1 MPLSQPLI
9 PHPGFNN
16 DTLQPSVISTTVT
29 AGPSLSQWTFV
40 NKYSNFINTG
50 HGSSTSPHLPD
61 YYPKG
66 LKANLPNYFN
76 PSQTYTN
83 FYNTTLYPY
92 LEDGA
97 ITPPYYIGS
106 TTIADTTNRRPRMA
120 SPLPKPANNEGIQ
133 NLKTGDQF
141 KEFTVNKKLDNI
153 EGIYKIGSNSYV
165 GDEDNPSLSSYRRLS
180 QGINVSSNIQPADAL
195 RRAGAIVALGAAS
208 GFTGSPRLIQL
219 GSAAAGAIEGEKSLY
234 NAVPFKN
241 LGKVGIYKYLP
252 FQDFR
257 ARKGF
262 DQEDLLGKRLDG
274 TASALRAIATKS
286 GRQGAVG
293 GAYAAASLLTGAY
306 TAFNLEAT
314 YGFGEHGTPY
324 ALRNDFTA
332 KSHVATYWDTSI
344 VNNLKSVFSGGKV
357 NIKGAWRGPT
367 ARNNPIAKLTP
378 FRGDKVTVIDF
389 KQTTLDNVYNWQ
401 PSNQGLGAGVGAL
414 GAAID
419 KISGRVTKDFIKFFL
434 TGPSLTPFTNDKDKI
449 DDVMVFRAIITS
461 LTDSYN
467 PSWNPTQF
475 IGRAD
480 PSYNYT
486 GYSRDINLDFTVYA
500 TDRDELKPIWRK
512 LNALAGYT
520 APEYD
525 GSSIALKGPYLRLTV
540 GDLYYQ
546 QPLIINSLYFTL
558 QDSETTWET
567 NIEED
572 MENMEVPK
580 QIQVSLGGTLITDY
594 LPQKGGRFYTLSH
607 KEHLK
612 TDSPNP
618 GPGNWLSDMK
628 TNKDVETAG
637 SVLPENIFGGIG
649 VTQEDINN
657 FIESQL

>member
-16 DTLQPSVISTTVT
+16 STLQPSVISTTVT
-29 AGPSLSQWTFV
+29 PSPALSQWTFV

-165 GDEDNPSLSSYRRLS
+165 GDEDNPLLSSYRRLS

-274 TASALRAIATKS
+274 TASALRAIRTKS

-332 KSHVATYWDTSI
+332 KSHVATHWE
-344 VNNLKSVFSGGKV
+344 NRGGDGGFWK
-357 NIKGAWRGPT
+357 GPT
-367 ARNNPIAKLTP
+367 TRKNPLAKLTP

-389 KQTTLDNVYNWQ
+389 KKTTLDNVYNWQ
-401 PSNQGLGAGVGAL
+401 PSSQGLSGQDGALGAL

-434 TGPSLTPFTNDKDKI
+434 TGPKLTPFTNDKDQI

-525 GSSIALKGPYLRLTV
+525 GSSTALKGPYLRLTV

-572 MENMEVPK
+572 AENMEVPK
-580 QIQVSLGGTLITDY
+580 QIQVSIGGTLITDY
-594 LPQKGGRFYTLSH
+594 LPQKGGRFYTLAH
-607 KEHLK
+607 KDML
-612 TDSPNP
+612 TSDSPEK
-618 GPGNWLSDMK
+618 GSTNWLSDMK
-628 TNKDVETAG
+628 TNKDIKNNSETLAQAVNTSNIDIAQG
-637 SVLPENIFGGIG
+637 DFNPFPE
-649 VTQEDINN
+649 
-657 FIESQL
+657 QLS

>member
-195 RRAGAIVALGAAS
+195 RRASAIVALGAAS

-274 TASALRAIATKS
+274 TASALRAIRTKS

-332 KSHVATYWDTSI
+332 KSHVATHWE
-344 VNNLKSVFSGGKV
+344 NRGGDGGFWK
-357 NIKGAWRGPT
+357 GPT
-367 ARNNPIAKLTP
+367 TRKNPLAKLTP

-389 KQTTLDNVYNWQ
+389 KKTTLDNVYNWQ
-401 PSNQGLGAGVGAL
+401 PSSQGLSGQDGALGAL

-434 TGPSLTPFTNDKDKI
+434 TGPKLTPFTNDKDQI

-572 MENMEVPK
+572 AENMEVPK
-580 QIQVSLGGTLITDY
+580 QIQVSIGGTLITDY
-594 LPQKGGRFYTLSH
+594 LPQKGGRFYTLAH
-607 KEHLK
+607 KDML
-612 TDSPNP
+612 TSDSPEK
-618 GPGNWLSDMK
+618 GSTNWLSDMK
-628 TNKDVETAG
+628 TNKDVETDT
-637 SVLPENIFGGIG
+637 SVLPGTLIEEGLFSNTSNI
-649 VTQEDINN
+649 DIAQGDFNP
-657 FIESQL
+657 FS

>member
-16 DTLQPSVISTTVT
+16 STLQPAVISTTVT
-29 AGPSLSQWTFV
+29 PSPALSQWTFV

-195 RRAGAIVALGAAS
+195 RRASAIVALGAAS

-274 TASALRAIATKS
+274 TASALRAIRTKS

-332 KSHVATYWDTSI
+332 KSHVATHWEK
-344 VNNLKSVFSGGKV
+344 VGGDGGFWK
-357 NIKGAWRGPT
+357 GPT
-367 ARNNPIAKLTP
+367 TRKNPLAKLTP

-389 KQTTLDNVYNWQ
+389 KKTTLDNVYNWQ
-401 PSNQGLGAGVGAL
+401 PSSQGLSGQDGALGAL

-434 TGPSLTPFTNDKDKI
+434 TGPKLTPFTNDKDQI

-572 MENMEVPK
+572 AENMEVPK
-580 QIQVSLGGTLITDY
+580 QIQVSIGGTLITDY
-594 LPQKGGRFYTLSH
+594 LPQKGGRFYTLAH
-607 KEHLK
+607 KDML
-612 TDSPNP
+612 TSDSPEK
-618 GPGNWLSDMK
+618 GSTNWLSDMK
-628 TNKDVETAG
+628 TNKDVETDA
-637 SVLPENIFGGIG
+637 SVLPETLIEEGLFANTSNSNI
-649 VTQEDINN
+649 DIAQGDFNP
-657 FIESQL
+657 FS

>member
-9 PHPGFNN
+9 PYPGFNN
-16 DTLQPSVISTTVT
+16 ATLQPSVISTTVT
-29 AGPSLSQWTFV
+29 AGPSLSQWNFV

-50 HGSSTSPHLPD
+50 HGSSISPHLPN

-66 LKANLPNYFN
+66 LKANLPNYYN

-92 LEDGA
+92 LEDGPS
-97 ITPPYYIGS
+97 TPPYYIGS
-106 TTIADTTNRRPRMA
+106 TTITDTTNRRPRMA

-133 NLKTGDQF
+133 NLKPGDEF

-165 GDEDNPSLSSYRRLS
+165 GDTDNPDLSSYRRLS

-195 RRAGAIVALGAAS
+195 RRAGAILALGAVS

-274 TASALRAIATKS
+274 TSSALRAIRTKS
-286 GRQGAVG
+286 GRQGSVG

-314 YGFGEHGTPY
+314 YGWGEHGTPY

-344 VNNLKSVFSGGKV
+344 INGIQSLISGKTI
-357 NIKGAWRGPT
+357 NGAWRGPT
-367 ARNNPIAKLTP
+367 TLKNPIAKLTP

-434 TGPSLTPFTNDKDKI
+434 TGPSLTPFTNDKDKV

-467 PSWNPTQF
+467 PSWSPTQF

-594 LPQKGGRFYTLSH
+594 LPQKGGRFYTLAH

-612 TDSPNP
+612 TDSPAP

-628 TNKDVETAG
+628 TNKDVETVGTGIAD
-637 SVLPENIFGGIG
+637 SIFGGIG
-649 VTQEDINN
+649 VTEEDIKNL
-657 FIESQL
+657 IKKATT

>member
-16 DTLQPSVISTTVT
+16 STLQPAVISTTVT
-29 AGPSLSQWTFV
+29 PSPALSQWTFV

-76 PSQTYTN
+76 PIQTYTN

-195 RRAGAIVALGAAS
+195 RRASAIVALGAAS

-274 TASALRAIATKS
+274 TASALRAIRTKS

-332 KSHVATYWDTSI
+332 KSHVATHWENR
-344 VNNLKSVFSGGKV
+344 VVKGGFWK
-357 NIKGAWRGPT
+357 GPT
-367 ARNNPIAKLTP
+367 TLKNPLAKLTP

-389 KQTTLDNVYNWQ
+389 KKTTLDNVYNWQ
-401 PSNQGLGAGVGAL
+401 PSSQGLSGQDGALGAL

-434 TGPSLTPFTNDKDKI
+434 TGPKLTPFTNDKDQI

-572 MENMEVPK
+572 AENMEVPK
-580 QIQVSLGGTLITDY
+580 QIQVSIGGTLITDY
-594 LPQKGGRFYTLSH
+594 LPQKGGRFYTLAH
-607 KEHLK
+607 KDML
-612 TDSPNP
+612 TSDSPEK
-618 GPGNWLSDMK
+618 GSTNWLSDMK
-628 TNKDVETAG
+628 TNKDVEPEQIQAG
-637 SVLPENIFGGIG
+637 NTIDTNIDNLLGPGGVGGENFR
-649 VTQEDINN
+649 
-657 FIESQL
+657 

>member
-76 PSQTYTN
+76 PIQTYTN

-195 RRAGAIVALGAAS
+195 RRASAIVALGAAS

-274 TASALRAIATKS
+274 TASALRAIRTKS

-332 KSHVATYWDTSI
+332 KSHVATHWENI
-344 VNNLKSVFSGGKV
+344 GVKGGFWK
-357 NIKGAWRGPT
+357 GPT
-367 ARNNPIAKLTP
+367 TRKNPLAKLTP

-389 KQTTLDNVYNWQ
+389 KKTTLDNVYNWQ
-401 PSNQGLGAGVGAL
+401 PSSQGLSGQDGALGAL

-434 TGPSLTPFTNDKDKI
+434 TGPKLTPFTNDKDQI

-572 MENMEVPK
+572 AENMEVPK
-580 QIQVSLGGTLITDY
+580 QIQVSIGGTLITDY
-594 LPQKGGRFYTLSH
+594 LPQKGGRFYTLAH
-607 KEHLK
+607 KDML
-612 TDSPNP
+612 TSDSPEK
-618 GPGNWLSDMK
+618 GSTNWLSDMK
-628 TNKDVETAG
+628 TNKDVEPEQIQAG
-637 SVLPENIFGGIG
+637 NTIDTNIDNLLGPGGVGGENFR
-649 VTQEDINN
+649 
-657 FIESQL
+657 

>member
-50 HGSSTSPHLPD
+50 HGSSNSPHLPN

-66 LKANLPNYFN
+66 LKANLPNYYN
-76 PSQTYTN
+76 PSQKYTN
-83 FYNTTLYPY
+83 FYNTVLYPY
-92 LEDGA
+92 LENGVS
-97 ITPPYYIGS
+97 TPPYYIGS
-106 TTIADTTNRRPRMA
+106 TTINDPTNRLPRMA
-120 SPLPKPANNEGIQ
+120 SPLPKPANKDGIQ
-133 NLKTGDQF
+133 NLKSGDQF
-141 KEFTVNKKLDNI
+141 KEFTVNKKLDNVD
-153 EGIYKIGSNSYV
+153 GIYKIGANSYV
-165 GDEDNPSLSSYRRLS
+165 GDKDNPDLAGYRRLS
-180 QGINVSSNIQPADAL
+180 QGVNVSSNIQGADAL
-195 RRAGAIVALGAAS
+195 RRAATIVALGAAS

-219 GSAAAGAIEGEKSLY
+219 GSAAAGAIGEAGEKSLY

-257 ARKGF
+257 SRKGF

-274 TASALRAIATKS
+274 TASALRALRTKS

-314 YGFGEHGTPY
+314 YGWGEHGTPY

-332 KSHVATYWDTSI
+332 KSHVATHWE
-344 VNNLKSVFSGGKV
+344 KRAGGGFWK
-357 NIKGAWRGPT
+357 GPT
-367 ARNNPIAKLTP
+367 TLKNPRAKLTP

-389 KQTTLDNVYNWQ
+389 KKTTLDNVYNWQ
-401 PSNQGLGAGVGAL
+401 PSSQGLSGQGGALGAL

-419 KISGRVTKDFIKFFL
+419 KISGRTTKDFIKFFL
-434 TGPSLTPFTNDKDKI
+434 TGPKLTPFTNDADNS

-467 PSWNPTQF
+467 PSWSPTQF

-480 PSYNYT
+480 PSYNYA

-572 MENMEVPK
+572 AENMEVPK
-580 QIQVSLGGTLITDY
+580 QIQVSIGGTLITDY
-594 LPQKGGRFYTLSH
+594 LPQKGGRFYTLAH
-607 KEHLK
+607 KDMI
-612 TDSPNP
+612 TSDSPEK
-618 GPGNWLSDMK
+618 GSTNWLSDMK
-628 TNKDVETAG
+628 TNKDVETDT
-637 SVLPENIFGGIG
+637 SVLPETLIEEGLFANTSNI
-649 VTQEDINN
+649 DIAQGDFNP
-657 FIESQL
+657 FS

>member
-106 TTIADTTNRRPRMA
+106 TTIADTTNRRPKMA

-141 KEFTVNKKLDNI
+141 REFTVNKKLDNI

-165 GDEDNPSLSSYRRLS
+165 GDEDNSDLSSYNRIS
-180 QGINVSSNIQPADAL
+180 QGVNVSSNIQPADAL
-195 RRAGAIVALGAAS
+195 RRASAIVALGAAS

-274 TASALRAIATKS
+274 TASALRAIRTKS

-332 KSHVATYWDTSI
+332 KSHVATHWENRGRD
-344 VNNLKSVFSGGKV
+344 GGFWK
-357 NIKGAWRGPT
+357 GPT
-367 ARNNPIAKLTP
+367 TRKNPIAKLTP

-389 KQTTLDNVYNWQ
+389 KKTTLDNVYNWQ
-401 PSNQGLGAGVGAL
+401 PSSQGLSGQDGALGAL

-434 TGPSLTPFTNDKDKI
+434 TGPKLTPFTNDKDQI

-572 MENMEVPK
+572 AENMEVPK
-580 QIQVSLGGTLITDY
+580 QIQVSIGGTLITDY
-594 LPQKGGRFYTLSH
+594 LPQKGGRFYTLAH
-607 KEHLK
+607 KDML
-612 TDSPNP
+612 TSDSPEK
-618 GPGNWLSDMK
+618 GSTNWLSDMK
-628 TNKDVETAG
+628 TNKDVEPEQIQAG
-637 SVLPENIFGGIG
+637 NTIASTIDTNIDNILGPGGVGGENFR
-649 VTQEDINN
+649 
-657 FIESQL
+657 